1 MATDANG
8 NVYVSTWNPSNCHDD
23 GGGRCQ
29 LKQLTPGGS
38 VNHAPFESWNGLNV
52 FDSGLAVDSNGAIYE
67 AVWNGSAQNSIRKR
81 TSIGATSTQFV
92 SPAALG
98 VASAGQ
104 GQISGMTIDANNNLY
119 VAMPQLGMI
128 KKVTPAGV
136 VSTYASDLGVPGA
149 IMPVINKTTG
159 VLYFLNSSKQIMQ
172 IPAGGGTPTL
182 VAQTTAS
189 YDANPASGNYGW
201 GVQLAID
208 DAGYIYARNA
218 MANSLIT
225 QISPTGTLVNYL
237 ASNVNVQGPNSSL
250 GQNDGAAIT
259 YHNGFVYA
267 GGASM
272 YGSNIFKM
280 GVASYGATLL
290 YTPTVPGSFSIG
302 ATLTPSSGSFAGSSG
317 SGTLVVRP
325 ASPSVPDL
333 ATDSDTGAS
342 SIDDITSDTTPR
354 IEVPGT
360 YTNGDTITVT
370 ATKTGS
376 TSVTCSYVI
385 PATGCD
391 LGSLAAGT
399 WSITATHT
407 HPTGGTSVASN
418 ALPITIDG
426 TAPSSPS
433 GVDLMPTSDTGTSST
448 DNITSD
454 NTPTLSATGGST
466 GDTMTISATNGATTL
481 SCTYVIGTATECTLP
496 TLTDGTWDI
505 TATLTDSLDNTSSA
519 SSSLP
524 ITIATSPPSR
534 PAPDLLPSSDSGASN
549 TDNIT
554 NDTTPEISIPGSLT
568 GDVVTVSATNGASTV
583 TCTYTTGAVTSCS
596 LPTSSEG
603 TWTVSATI
611 VDSAG
616 NSGTATGTLSI
627 TIDLRVPTSSDNA
640 NNNAGLPTSSDTN
653 TRFTISNGT
662 NSMTGRLTFSTH
674 AAANGV
680 TAVVF
685 TVYNDSGKIVSVT
698 TKKVR
703 PTDKSVSLTVRND
716 GSLSTM
722 RAHTTNAVGVSISA
736 RTGANI
742 AYGRTSRGKLPNGR
756 PALQG
761 EMLGTALYFM
771 PNSATLTPRTI
782 AILDGIAK
790 RINSQGGRLYVS
802 GFARKNGI
810 DTSNYLRQLSE
821 QRAFAVSMYL
831 SLRGVRIWTIYQGFG
846 AVTKSVGTPKERRVE
861 LRWVSS

>member
-1 MATDANG
+1 
-8 NVYVSTWNPSNCHDD
+8 
-23 GGGRCQ
+23 
-29 LKQLTPGGS
+29 L
-38 VNHAPFESWNGLNV
+38 
-52 FDSGLAVDSNGAIYE
+52 
-67 AVWNGSAQNSIRKR
+67 
-81 TSIGATSTQFV
+81 
-92 SPAALG
+92 
-98 VASAGQ
+98 
-104 GQISGMTIDANNNLY
+104 
-119 VAMPQLGMI
+119 
-128 KKVTPAGV
+128 
-136 VSTYASDLGVPGA
+136 
-149 IMPVINKTTG
+149 
-159 VLYFLNSSKQIMQ
+159 
-172 IPAGGGTPTL
+172 
-182 VAQTTAS
+182 
-189 YDANPASGNYGW
+189 
-201 GVQLAID
+201 
-208 DAGYIYARNA
+208 
-218 MANSLIT
+218 
-225 QISPTGTLVNYL
+225 
-237 ASNVNVQGPNSSL
+237 
-250 GQNDGAAIT
+250 
-259 YHNGFVYA
+259 
-267 GGASM
+267 
-272 YGSNIFKM
+272 
-280 GVASYGATLL
+280 
-290 YTPTVPGSFSIG
+290 
-302 ATLTPSSGSFAGSSG
+302 
-317 SGTLVVRP
+317 
-325 ASPSVPDL
+325 
-333 ATDSDTGAS
+333 
-342 SIDDITSDTTPR
+342 
-354 IEVPGT
+354 
-360 YTNGDTITVT
+360 
-370 ATKTGS
+370 
-376 TSVTCSYVI
+376 
-385 PATGCD
+385 
-391 LGSLAAGT
+391 
-399 WSITATHT
+399 
-407 HPTGGTSVASN
+407 
-418 ALPITIDG
+418 
-426 TAPSSPS
+426 
-433 GVDLMPTSDTGTSST
+433 
-448 DNITSD
+448 
-454 NTPTLSATGGST
+454 
-466 GDTMTISATNGATTL
+466 
-481 SCTYVIGTATECTLP
+481 
-496 TLTDGTWDI
+496 
-505 TATLTDSLDNTSSA
+505 
-519 SSSLP
+519 
-524 ITIATSPPSR
+524 
-534 PAPDLLPSSDSGASN
+534 
-549 TDNIT
+549 
-554 NDTTPEISIPGSLT
+554 
-568 GDVVTVSATNGASTV
+568 
-583 TCTYTTGAVTSCS
+583 